1 MATSIADTRKA
12 FFQVVLGKEE
22 GYACIAIRDKA
33 FSEKFFDWP
42 NSLDDMLK
50 FVDLHALTSDVY
62 FCPTVLREPKRKKD
76 NIITSICVWADLDE
90 CPPEDIDL
98 EPSLIV
104 ETSPGRHHGYWLLN
118 EVTHA
123 LDVEDA
129 NKRLAYAH
137 RELGCDT
144 SGWDLTQLLRVPTTK
159 NQKYLE
165 EYQVLPTVQLL
176 RFSSNVRYDI
186 KDFHRYEPVG
196 SSGTLDMPM
205 PDTLP
210 QEGAEDLLDQ
220 RRLILNP
227 KVWTLF
233 GDTPRDDWSKALW
246 QLQLLL
252 FEAGYEPEQVF
263 VICKAAA
270 CNKYARDN
278 RSEDLLWK
286 EVVRAHQ
293 RWQSKQVTLP
303 PPSLDEADRVYYE
316 APEILT
322 AEERK
327 RCQTETTFVE
337 DYINW
342 AKTIGDA
349 AWQYH
354 QAGAFIAL
362 STVLSGAVQLP
373 TSFGMMSPNLW
384 FLILADTTLT
394 RKTTAMDLSMDL
406 ISEVDPECML
416 ATDGSIEGLL
426 TSLSWRPGKPS
437 VFLRDEFSGL
447 LEMMGKRDYYAG
459 MLETLTKMYD
469 GKYQKRV
476 LRKETLEIKDPRLIV
491 FAGGIKERI
500 LSLLD
505 FHHVNSGFLPR
516 FIVIAAESDVSRL
529 KPLGPPTEKTVGD
542 RDKLLQRLRQMSD
555 HFTSHELIT
564 VGGKEIPMEKKWNA
578 RLTDDAWVRYNRIE
592 TALVEAGLRSS
603 EAEMLTP
610 TFDRLCK
617 SGLKAAV
624 LLAASEIPEKEIV
637 VEERHIVR
645 AFYYVEQWR
654 DHTLYVIAN
663 MGKTINERR
672 LESVGKAIK
681 RRPGILRSALM
692 QQFHMTAREA
702 DSIFATLE
710 QRGMVVRKKQGRG
723 EAYVPAGA
731 LSDVTEERTGT

>member
-1 MATSIADTRKA
+1 M
-12 FFQVVLGKEE
+12 LGKEE
-22 GYACIAIRDKA
+22 GYVCIAIRDKA

-42 NSLDDMLK
+42 GSLDDMLK

-62 FCPTVLREPKRKKD
+62 FCPTVLQEPKRKKD
-76 NIITSICVWADLDE
+76 NIATSNCVWADLDE
-90 CPPEDIDL
+90 CPPEAI
-98 EPSLIV
+98 EIPPSIIV
-104 ETSPGRHHGYWLLN
+104 ETSPGRHHAYWLLD
-118 EVTHA
+118 EITHA

-129 NKRLAYAH
+129 NKRLAYAY

-165 EYQVLPTVQLL
+165 EYQTLPNVQLL
-176 RFSSNVRYDI
+176 QVKPSI
-186 KDFHRYEPVG
+186 KYPITEFHRYPKVG
-196 SSGTLDMPM
+196 GSTTLEMP
-205 PDTLP
+205 PPETFP
-210 QEGAEDLLDQ
+210 QESAEELLDQ
-220 RRLILNP
+220 RRLVLNP
-227 KVWTLF
+227 KVWSLF

-252 FEAGYEPEQVF
+252 FEANYEPPQVF
-263 VICKAAA
+263 VICKEAA

-278 RSEDLLWK
+278 RSDDLLWK
-286 EVVRAHQ
+286 EVVRAFD
-293 RWQSKQVTLP
+293 RWRTKQVTLP
-303 PPSLDEADRVYYE
+303 PPSLDDADKVYYE
-316 APEILT
+316 APEILSK
-322 AEERK
+322 EERL
-327 RCQTETTFVE
+327 RCQTEKTFVE
-337 DYINW
+337 DYIDW
-342 AKTIGDA
+342 AKQIGDA

-354 QAGAFIAL
+354 QAGAFVAL

-373 TSFGMMSPNLW
+373 TSFGAMSPNLW

-406 ISEVDPECML
+406 VAEVDPECML
-416 ATDGSIEGLL
+416 ATDGSIEGLM

-459 MLETLTKMYD
+459 MLETLTKLYD

-476 LRKETLEIKDPRLIV
+476 LRKETLEIKDPRLII

-516 FIVIAAESDVSRL
+516 FIVIAAESDVARL
-529 KPLGPPTEKTVGD
+529 KPLGPPTEKTVGE
-542 RDKLLQRLRQMSD
+542 RDNLLNRLRKMRD
-555 HFTSHELIT
+555 HYTSQELIE
-564 VGGKEIPMEKKWNA
+564 VGGKQIAMERKWNA

-592 TALVEAGLRSS
+592 AALVEAGLRSS

-617 SGLKAAV
+617 SGLKAAL
-624 LLAASEIPEKEIV
+624 LLAASEIPDGEIV

-663 MGKTINERR
+663 MGKSINERR
-672 LESVGKAIK
+672 LESVARAIK
-681 RRPGILRSALM
+681 RKPGVLRSALM

-710 QRGMVVRKKQGRG
+710 QRGMVVRKKEGRG

-731 LSDVTEERTGT
+731 LSDVREEKAETG